1 MSITTV
7 GAQMP
12 FAVGAE
18 YKRSLIHDNFGGS
31 RYSGISPSA
40 KSPNIFIFTGK
51 SGQQYGYQDEWDGD
65 NFLYTGEGQVG
76 DQQMKVGN
84 RALAEHAKMGKS
96 VHLFEGSRE
105 AFVRYMG
112 EVTYLDHHV
121 IRAPDRNGEPRNA
134 YRFVLKR
141 APSASAEQMP
151 VSDIPNATER
161 RGLVTSRVGQ
171 GKYRQALLKKFNFQC
186 AVTGCA
192 LQEVLIASHI
202 LPWADANDSE
212 RLDPNNGILLSPNYD
227 AVFDRS
233 LISFKD
239 DGNIIFS
246 ELLRGEDHRAL
257 CLSPNAS
264 ISVNN
269 EMRPYLKKHRE
280 TLKLKTRIDVM
291 LSPFALA

>member
-1 MSITTV
+1 LSMTTT
-7 GAQMP
+7 GARMA

-51 SGQQYGYQDEWDGD
+51 SGHQYGYQDEWDGD

-76 DQQMKVGN
+76 DQQMAVGN
-84 RALAEHAKMGKS
+84 LALSQHAKTGKS
-96 VHLFEGSRE
+96 VHLFEASRE
-105 AFVRYMG
+105 AHVRYVG
-112 EVTYLDHHV
+112 QVTYLDHHV
-121 IRAPDRNGEPRNA
+121 IRTPDRNGEPRDA

-141 APSASAEQMP
+141 APGASAEQMP

-202 LPWADANDSE
+202 LPWADANDTQ

-227 AVFDRS
+227 AAFDRS
-233 LISFKD
+233 LISFDD
-239 DGNIIFS
+239 DGSIIFS
-246 ELLRGEDHRAL
+246 ELLREEDRRAL
-257 CLSPNAS
+257 CLSPSAY
-264 ISVNN
+264 ISVNE
-269 EMRPYLKKHRE
+269 EMRPYLREHRE
-280 TLKLKTRIDVM
+280 KLRR
-291 LSPFALA
+291 LG